1 MHFGLATYLLGL
13 LAGSLSTLSP
23 CVLPIL
29 PILLT
34 TAANAH
40 RRGVWG
46 LALGLALSF
55 TLVGLSI
62 ATIGFSLG
70 LDTSH
75 LRLAGAVILILFGV
89 VLLSSTLQQRF
100 ATATSGIGNGGS
112 RLLNRFH
119 PEGWGGQFLV
129 GLLLGIVWSPC
140 TGPTLGAASTLA
152 VQGQHLTQVALL
164 MLLFGLGAAAPLV
177 ILGSLS
183 RAAMQG
189 WRQRLLQT
197 GTYGKYVLGGVLI
210 LLGVLIMTGWD
221 KSLEAFLVDRSPAWL
236 TALTTHY

>member
-1 MHFGLATYLLGL
+1 MHFGLGTYLLGM

-23 CVLPIL
+23 CVLPII

-34 TAANAH
+34 SAANAH

-62 ATIGFSLG
+62 ATLGFSLG
-70 LDTSH
+70 LDASQ
-75 LRLAGAVILILFGV
+75 LRLAGAVILIIFGT
-89 VLLSSTLQQRF
+89 VLLSSSLQQRF
-100 ATATSGIGNGGS
+100 AAATSGIGNGGS

-119 PEGWGGQFLV
+119 PEGLGGQFMV

-140 TGPTLGAASTLA
+140 AGPTLGAASTLA
-152 VQGQHLTQVALL
+152 AQGQHLTQVTLL
-164 MLLFGLGAAAPLV
+164 MLLFGLGAGAPLV

-183 RAAMQG
+183 RTTVLG
-189 WRQRLLQT
+189 LRQRLVRT
-197 GTYGKYVLGGVLI
+197 GTLGKYTLGGVLI
-210 LLGVLIMTGWD
+210 MLGLLIVTGWD
-221 KSLEAFLVDRSPAWL
+221 KPLESFLVDQSPAWL
-236 TALTTHY
+236 TVLTTRY